1 MRTSVTRACLNVVGN
16 VPDVSE
22 AIITFVTATVTVGA
36 MDWNKL
42 VGEGSK
48 WACSRKKK
56 LRHTALS
63 ERGE

>member
-1 MRTSVTRACLNVVGN
+1 MNVVGN

-48 WACSRKKK
+48 WACSRMATCEK